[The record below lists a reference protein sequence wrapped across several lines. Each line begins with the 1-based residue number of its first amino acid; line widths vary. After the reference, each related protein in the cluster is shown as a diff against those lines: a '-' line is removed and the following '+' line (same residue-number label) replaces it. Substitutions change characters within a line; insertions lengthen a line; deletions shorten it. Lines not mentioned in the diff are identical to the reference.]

1 MTIIDKP
8 VVINIGRI
16 EDWTITSLRKACAKN
31 HISGYTKMNKS
42 QLIEEVKKLFA
53 KVRGEQS

>member
-8 VVINIGRI
+8 VVIDMGRV

-31 HISGYTKMNKS
+31 HISGYTKMEKS
-42 QLIEEVKKLFA
+42 QLVEEVKKLFA
-53 KVRGEQS
+53 KVVGEQS